1 MKPVSYHRCG
11 SEHPSRQSGLALMVA
26 LIALAA
32 MTLAG
37 IALVRS
43 IDTNAL
49 IAGNLAFRQN
59 STTSADAGVER
70 ARDWILKQ
78 NSAGLQNDNTG
89 NGYYATRMHTGG
101 GVDNQGVDITGSRT
115 KSSIDNVK
123 WIDASGDEQPGEYTP
138 ICEAAN
144 DATGNRVCYVIHRMC
159 ALTGKLEDSECNL
172 TTSSNTAGNS
182 LGSLQ
187 QNMTYQ
193 KTLVGSGNM
202 MGNYR
207 ISVRVAGPRNNN
219 SYVQV
224 FIQR

>member
-1 MKPVSYHRCG
+1 MKSRSLHHCSP
-11 SEHPSRQSGLALMVA
+11 EHPHRQSGLALMVA

-37 IALVRS
+37 VALVRS

-59 STTSADAGVER
+59 ATTSSDTGVEK

-78 NSAGLQNDNTG
+78 TSAGLENDSTA

-101 GVDNQGVDITGSRT
+101 ADGKGVDITGSRS
-115 KSSIDNVK
+115 KSTTDNIK
-123 WIDASGDEQPGEYTP
+123 WIDASGYQQPGQYTP
-138 ICEAAN
+138 SCEAAN

-159 ALTGKLEDSECNL
+159 ALPGKLEDSECNL

-187 QNMTYQ
+187 QNITYQ
-193 KTLVGSGNM
+193 KTLVGSGNL

-219 SYVQV
+219 SFVQV